1 VAFNVKRVTDDRLI
15 TTREAAGL
23 LGISPSTMA
32 GYARRGVLRPAVR
45 LPSGQLRWR
54 IDDVRRQLD
63 ELEKEAREG
72 ED

>member
-1 VAFNVKRVTDDRLI
+1 MKNVTDERLI
-15 TTREAAGL
+15 TTREAATL

-63 ELEKEAREG
+63 ELEREARDG
-72 ED
+72 DD